1 MQAAATTA
9 AAAARKGAGACVRR
23 RSQPRVPVPS
33 PAGASSLLGFES
45 VEEEETSQNPRKWG
59 RRKPKASGFVSVFT
73 RPLSPS
79 LPQLNTARVSF
90 RFRPCEGE
98 QHVQPIYA
106 SSTKRLLLR
115 NFRRFLFFIQS

>member
-73 RPLSPS
+73 RPLSLSFSPPTKHGAGL
-79 LPQLNTARVSF
+79 LPLPPV
-90 RFRPCEGE
+90 
-98 QHVQPIYA
+98 
-106 SSTKRLLLR
+106 
-115 NFRRFLFFIQS
+115 RRRATRAADLCLVDEKVITTQF